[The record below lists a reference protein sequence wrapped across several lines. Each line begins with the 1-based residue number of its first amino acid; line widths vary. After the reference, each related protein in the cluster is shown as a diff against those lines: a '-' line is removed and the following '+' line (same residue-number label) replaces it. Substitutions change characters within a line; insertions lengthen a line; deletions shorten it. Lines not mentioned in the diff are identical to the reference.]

1 MIYIIG
7 GEARSGK
14 TILRKKL
21 LNEYKISGIGTD
33 SIRYMLSNTLEDSG
47 IDHNNPPEINGPLM
61 WPYISNLVED
71 LIKYASEDF
80 VIEGDILLPEYLKEY
95 KDNPDVSTCY
105 IGYSSIS
112 ISQKIENILNSRKGG
127 DWTSEYTE
135 KELKKFVK
143 WSIKE
148 SKKYQ
153 RECKKF
159 GIQYY
164 DLSENFKEGIDKIL
178 EDLCAYNRK

>member
-1 MIYIIG
+1 MVYLIG

-14 TILRKKL
+14 TIIRKRL
-21 LNEYKISGIGTD
+21 LKEYQISGIGTD
-33 SIRYMLSNTLEDSG
+33 SIRYMLAHTLKDSS

-71 LIKYASEDF
+71 LIVYTSEDF

-112 ISQKIENILNSRKGG
+112 ISQKIENILNFRKEG
-127 DWTSEYTE
+127 DWTSEYAE
-135 KELKKFVK
+135 KELRKFVK
-143 WSIKE
+143 WGIKE
-148 SKKYQ
+148 SQKYQ
-153 RECKKF
+153 RECKKL

-164 DLSENFKEGIDKIL
+164 DLSENFKEGIDRIIQ
-178 EDLCAYNRK
+178 EIR